1 MYIYIFLA
9 ACTVMILPNDVA
21 IPQGLQPG
29 KSLREDKGG
38 HGSVGMWVSFKW
50 GYPIAGWLME
60 NPNMKWK
67 ITRGTPHDLGNLHM
81 YKDYKSNAMRHGHFV
96 GIVVPLCGPVVN
108 PLCC

>member
-1 MYIYIFLA
+1 VYIINIYIFLA

-67 ITRGTPHDLGNLHM
+67 ITRGTP
-81 YKDYKSNAMRHGHFV
+81 
-96 GIVVPLCGPVVN
+96 P
-108 PLCC
+108 

>member
-1 MYIYIFLA
+1 MYIYIYTSRSVYNKYIYIFLA
-9 ACTVMILPNDVA
+9 ACTVMILPTDVA

-67 ITRGTPHDLGNLHM
+67 ITRGTP
-81 YKDYKSNAMRHGHFV
+81 
-96 GIVVPLCGPVVN
+96 P
-108 PLCC
+108 